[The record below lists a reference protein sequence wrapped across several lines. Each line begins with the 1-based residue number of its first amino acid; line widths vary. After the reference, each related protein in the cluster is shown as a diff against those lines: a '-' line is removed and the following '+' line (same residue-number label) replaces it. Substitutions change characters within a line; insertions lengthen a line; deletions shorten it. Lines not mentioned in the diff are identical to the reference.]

1 MTNDDEPVRPAS
13 EPAPNPSD
21 QPATGPAPDPA
32 PDPEPDPARDDDPGP
47 GAPPDPD
54 LALVTSADPAG
65 TSDAPPPA
73 GAEGG
78 AVMSLV
84 DHLAE
89 LRNRI
94 VWSILAIGA
103 GAVVGF
109 AFGPQIIVFLRSPL
123 PIETPLVFTSIGDP
137 FAIRIR
143 IAIVVG
149 IILAMPVILWNL
161 WRFIAPGLTA
171 SERRAIL
178 PWIPAALAFFIV
190 GVSIAYAVLPYA
202 AAFLLSFQTD
212 DLQPLLTAREYFD
225 FVSTL
230 FLAFGLLM
238 EFPILLVGLSRVGI
252 VTSDRLRRSRR
263 VTVLVI
269 LVFSAGATP
278 GGDLVSPAILALA
291 LYILFEGTILVIR
304 RSGR

>member
-1 MTNDDEPVRPAS
+1 MTIDDEPTSPMPA
-13 EPAPNPSD
+13 AQG
-21 QPATGPAPDPA
+21 QPADLPAA
-32 PDPEPDPARDDDPGP
+32 PGDD
-47 GAPPDPD
+47 
-54 LALVTSADPAG
+54 
-65 TSDAPPPA
+65 
-73 GAEGG
+73 G

-94 VWSILAIGA
+94 IWSLLAVGL

-109 AFGPQIIVFLRSPL
+109 ASGKEIIAFLSSPL
-123 PIETPLVFTSIGDP
+123 PDDKLFFTSIGDP

-178 PWIPAALAFFIV
+178 PWIPAALIFFVV
-190 GVSIAYAVLPYA
+190 GVSIAYAVLPFA
-202 AAFLLSFQTD
+202 AAFLLSFQTE
-212 DLQPLLTAREYFD
+212 DLQALLTAREYFD
-225 FVSTL
+225 FVTTL

-252 VTSDRLRRSRR
+252 VTSERLRRSRR
-263 VTVLVI
+263 AII
-269 LVFSAGATP
+269 LGIAVFSAAATP
-278 GGDLVSPAILALA
+278 GGDLVSPAILGLT
-291 LYILFEGTILVIR
+291 LYVLFEGTIVVIR
-304 RSGR
+304 RSGH

>member
-1 MTNDDEPVRPAS
+1 MPVD
-13 EPAPNPSD
+13 PS
-21 QPATGPAPDPA
+21 P
-32 PDPEPDPARDDDPGP
+32 
-47 GAPPDPD
+47 
-54 LALVTSADPAG
+54 V
-65 TSDAPPPA
+65 SDAAIVTVPA
-73 GAEGG
+73 APGGPVPNEPG

-89 LRNRI
+89 LRTRI
-94 VWSILAIGA
+94 VWSIVGIGL

-109 AFGPQIIVFLRSPL
+109 AFGEQIIALLSSPL
-123 PIETPLVFTSIGDP
+123 PVEKLYTTGIGDA

-149 IILAMPVILWNL
+149 IILAMPVILWNV
-161 WRFIAPGLTA
+161 WRFVAPGLTE
-171 SERRAIL
+171 SERRSIL
-178 PWIPAALAFFIV
+178 PWIPAALVFFVI

-212 DLQPLLTAREYFD
+212 ELQALLTAREYFD

-252 VTSDRLRRSRR
+252 VTSERLRRSRR
-263 VTVLVI
+263 VAVLGI
-269 LVFSAGATP
+269 AVFAAAATP
-278 GGDLVSPAILALA
+278 GGDLVSPVILGLT
-291 LYILFEGTILVIR
+291 LYLLFEGTVVVIR

>member
-1 MTNDDEPVRPAS
+1 MTTDEDAVP
-13 EPAPNPSD
+13 PAPNPDPGLDSVVET
-21 QPATGPAPDPA
+21 AVEPAPAPSPGSPA
-32 PDPEPDPARDDDPGP
+32 STE
-47 GAPPDPD
+47 
-54 LALVTSADPAG
+54 PAG
-65 TSDAPPPA
+65 
-73 GAEGG
+73 
-78 AVMSLV
+78 VMSLV

-94 VWSILAIGA
+94 VWSILAIVA

-109 AFGPQIIVFLRSPL
+109 AFGDPIIAFLRAPL
-123 PIETPLVFTSIGDP
+123 PLPADEPLRFTSIGDP
-137 FAIRIR
+137 FAIKIR
-143 IAIVVG
+143 IAIVAGV
-149 IILAMPVILWNL
+149 ILAMPVILWNV

-178 PWIPAALAFFIV
+178 PWIPAALVFFLV
-190 GVSIAYAVLPYA
+190 GVSIAYAVLPFA
-202 AAFLLSFQTD
+202 ATFLLSFETE

-252 VTSDRLRRSRR
+252 VTSERLRRARR
-263 VTVLVI
+263 MIVLGI
-269 LVFSAGATP
+269 AVFSAAATP
-278 GGDLVSPAILALA
+278 GGDLVSPTILGLS
-291 LYILFEGTILVIR
+291 LYILFEGTVVVIR

>member
-1 MTNDDEPVRPAS
+1 MTNDEEPVQPAS
-13 EPAPNPSD
+13 NPD
-21 QPATGPAPDPA
+21 LGPATVAETAVEPLPTLVSGSPASG
-32 PDPEPDPARDDDPGP
+32 EP
-47 GAPPDPD
+47 
-54 LALVTSADPAG
+54 
-65 TSDAPPPA
+65 
-73 GAEGG
+73 GG
-78 AVMSLV
+78 VMSLV

-94 VWSILAIGA
+94 VWSILGVVA
-103 GAVVGF
+103 GAIVGF
-109 AFGPQIIVFLRSPL
+109 VAGDPIIAFLRSPL
-123 PIETPLVFTSIGDP
+123 PTTSPLVFTSIGDP

-143 IAIVVG
+143 IAIVAGV
-149 IILAMPVILWNL
+149 ILAMPVILWNV
-161 WRFIAPGLTA
+161 WRFVAPGLTA

-178 PWIPAALAFFIV
+178 PWIPAALVFFLV
-190 GVSIAYAVLPYA
+190 GVSIAYAVLPFA

-252 VTSDRLRRSRR
+252 VTSERLRRARR
-263 VTVLVI
+263 MIVLAI
-269 LVFSAGATP
+269 AVFSAAATP
-278 GGDLVSPAILALA
+278 GGDLVSPTILGLS
-291 LYILFEGTILVIR
+291 LYILFEGTIVVIR